1 MGFASALHPALS
13 SAQNTAMVAKLWNLD
28 PYDLVARVED
38 FADLGGAFFK
48 PISELAPGKRVQT
61 ALALSLN
68 TDFDAYLADDMNVS
82 NTIAFR
88 EKCDAALMD
97 RLEGAGLIM
106 LSRHPRMLKQSPD
119 LARKACRGRRSQSS
133 RAPKARRSRPT

>member
-1 MGFASALHPALS
+1 MGFASA
-13 SAQNTAMVAKLWNLD
+13 
-28 PYDLVARVED
+28 LVARVED

-106 LSRHPRMLKQSPD
+106 LSRHPAQDVLTILTNED
-119 LARKACRGRRSQSS
+119 H
-133 RAPKARRSRPT
+133 PTHAIA

>member
-1 MGFASALHPALS
+1 
-13 SAQNTAMVAKLWNLD
+13 MVAKLWNLD

-106 LSRHPRMLKQSPD
+106 LSRHPRMLKQFADRFFVLCDASLIECESAEQAQD
-119 LARKACRGRRSQSS
+119 VLTILTNEDH
-133 RAPKARRSRPT
+133 PTHAIA